1 MMHDIAIWI
10 VDTIGGV
17 GYIGIFVLMFLEST
31 FVPVPSEV
39 VMIPA
44 GYLAYKGEMN
54 FLIATI
60 AGTLG
65 SLGGALFN
73 YFFALKFGRIFLQK
87 YGKYILFPPKK
98 QEKLEH
104 FFLRHGEISTFSG
117 RLIVG
122 VRHLISL
129 PAGYARMNL
138 SKFVIYTTLGSALW
152 VLVLMLVGYF
162 VGSNEALVKHYLSIV
177 TIIAVIFIILIAVIY
192 VYRLKK
198 DVEKEI

>member
-10 VDTIGGV
+10 VDLIGGV
-17 GYIGIFVLMFLEST
+17 GYMGIFILMFLEST

-54 FLIATI
+54 FMIATLM
-60 AGTLG
+60 GTLG
-65 SLGGALFN
+65 SLCGALFN
-73 YFFALKFGRIFLQK
+73 YFFALKFGRVFLQK

-104 FFLRHGEISTFSG
+104 FFQRHGEISTFSG
-117 RLIVG
+117 RLILG

-138 SKFVIYTTLGSALW
+138 VKFIAYTTLGSFIW
-152 VLVLMLVGYF
+152 VLVLMFVGYF
-162 VGSNEALVKHYLSIV
+162 VGSNEALVKHYLGIA
-177 TIIAVIFIILIAVIY
+177 TIIAVITIILIALIY

-198 DVEKEI
+198 DVEEEV

>member
-10 VDTIGGV
+10 VDLIGGV
-17 GYIGIFVLMFLEST
+17 GYMGIFILMFLEST

-39 VMIPA
+39 VMVPA

-54 FLIATI
+54 FMIATLM
-60 AGTLG
+60 GTLG
-65 SLGGALFN
+65 SLCGALFN
-73 YFFALKFGRIFLQK
+73 YFFALKFGRVFLQK
-87 YGKYILFPPKK
+87 YGKYILFPSKK

-104 FFLRHGEISTFSG
+104 FFQRHGEISTFSG
-117 RLIVG
+117 RLILG

-138 SKFVIYTTLGSALW
+138 VKFIAYTTLGSFIW
-152 VLVLMLVGYF
+152 VLVLMFVGYF
-162 VGSNEALVKHYLSIV
+162 VGSNEALVKHYLGIA
-177 TIIAVIFIILIAVIY
+177 TIIAVITIILIALIY

-198 DVEKEI
+198 YVEEEV

>member
-17 GYIGIFVLMFLEST
+17 GYIGIFLLMFLEST
-31 FVPVPSEV
+31 FIPIPSEV

-44 GYLAYKGEMN
+44 GYLSYKGEMN
-54 FLIATI
+54 FMIATLM
-60 AGTLG
+60 GTLG
-65 SLGGALFN
+65 SLAGALFN
-73 YFFALKFGRIFLQK
+73 YFFALKFGRVFLQK

-104 FFLRHGEISTFSG
+104 FFLHHGEISTFSG
-117 RLIVG
+117 RLILG

-138 SKFVIYTTLGSALW
+138 AKFVIYTTLGSFIW
-152 VLVLMLVGYF
+152 VLVLMFVGYF
-162 VGSNEALVKHYLSIV
+162 VGSNEALVKHYLGIA
-177 TIIAVIFIILIAVIY
+177 TIIAVVSIVVIAVIY

-198 DVEKEI
+198 DVEEEM

>member
-1 MMHDIAIWI
+1 MMHGIAVWI
-10 VDTIGGV
+10 VYTIGGV

-117 RLIVG
+117 RLILG

-198 DVEKEI
+198 DVEEEI

>member
-1 MMHDIAIWI
+1 MMHDIAVWI
-10 VDTIGGV
+10 VYTIGGV

-117 RLIVG
+117 RLILG

-198 DVEKEI
+198 DVEEEI